1 MVGGDADA
9 PRQTMVCLLC
19 ADTVKRR
26 LIFTLYMGVV
36 REVDAL
42 VNFSIRSAGKASRHM
57 GSSHLSTPILV

>member
-9 PRQTMVCLLC
+9 PRQTIVCLLC
-19 ADTVKRR
+19 ADAVKRR

-42 VNFSIRSAGKASRHM
+42 VFSIRSAGKASRHM